1 MQTRTKC
8 ILKNLALPFI
18 TAAVM
23 FVVAVWYIGILQSVY
38 NVGKGFGK
46 TPGFIRGDEL

>member
-1 MQTRTKC
+1 M
-8 ILKNLALPFI
+8 IDAMGFWEN
-18 TAAVM
+18 
-23 FVVAVWYIGILQSVY
+23 Y